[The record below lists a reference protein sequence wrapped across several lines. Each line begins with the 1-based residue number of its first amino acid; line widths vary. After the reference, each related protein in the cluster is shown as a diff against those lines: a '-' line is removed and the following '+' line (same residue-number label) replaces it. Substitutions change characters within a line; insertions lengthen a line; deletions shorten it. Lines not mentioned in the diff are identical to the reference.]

1 MNDSR
6 SNILSNVSARENGLL
21 KSVYSFMSLGL
32 FVTAIVSYLASRS
45 PAVMNIFLR
54 NPMGTLVL
62 VFAQFGLVFYLSA
75 RIETMSREN
84 AIIAFFAYSVLTGLS
99 LSVIF
104 LVYTASVIYQAFLS
118 CALMFGVTSIFA
130 ATTKK
135 NIASWGH
142 YLTMALFGLI
152 IASIINMF
160 FRSNGMTMMISLLG
174 IIIFVGLTA
183 WDTQKIVQMNRRYG
197 DVMSVDEYTKLGI
210 LGALE
215 LYLDF
220 INIFLYLLRIF
231 GNRRD

>member
-6 SNILSNVSARENGLL
+6 IDILSNVSARENGLI

-32 FVTAIVSYLASRS
+32 FVTAIVSFLASRS
-45 PAVMNIFLR
+45 PAVMRIFLS
-54 NPMGTLVL
+54 NPIGALAL
-62 VFAQFGLVFYLSA
+62 IIAQFGLVIYLSS
-75 RIETMSREN
+75 RIETMSRES
-84 AIIAFFAYSVLTGLS
+84 AIISFFAYAVVTGLS

-104 LVYTASVIYQAFLS
+104 LVYTASVIWQAFLS
-118 CALMFGVTSIFA
+118 CALMFGVTSVFA

-142 YLTMALFGLI
+142 YLMMALMGLI
-152 IASIINMF
+152 IASLLNIF
-160 FRSNGMTMMISLLG
+160 FKSNGMTMLISMLG
-174 IIIFVGLTA
+174 VVVFVGLTA

>member
-6 SNILSNVSARENGLL
+6 IDILSNVSARENGLL

-84 AIIAFFAYSVLTGLS
+84 AIIAFFSYSVLTGLS

-135 NIASWGH
+135 NIASWGN

-174 IIIFVGLTA
+174 VIIFVGLTA